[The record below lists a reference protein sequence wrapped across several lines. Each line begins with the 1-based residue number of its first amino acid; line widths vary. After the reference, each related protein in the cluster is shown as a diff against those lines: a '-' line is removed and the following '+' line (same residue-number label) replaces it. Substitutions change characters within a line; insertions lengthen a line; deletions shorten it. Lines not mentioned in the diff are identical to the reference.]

1 MKQEIREILEK
12 LRINEENIKA
22 IKKSGLELIKDEENI
37 LKVKIPSDVAYDLYC
52 DNFLEDNDEV
62 EEVNLLDIVYSEGMY
77 ATAYNYAKRHETRII
92 NDTFDSERVSH
103 LTALVCYILT
113 KIHDYRYQN
122 LNSIN
127 DVIEPIPIQVF
138 LNLVR

>member
-77 ATAYNYAKRHETRII
+77 ATAYNYAKDMKLELLTIHLIQNAYRI
-92 NDTFDSERVSH
+92 
-103 LTALVCYILT
+103 
-113 KIHDYRYQN
+113 
-122 LNSIN
+122 
-127 DVIEPIPIQVF
+127 
-138 LNLVR
+138 